1 MGTTRWTS
9 ISERGF
15 ECLQPVRLIVSLS
28 HRRRSLMCVVG
39 LVAFL
44 GAFLFWFCGSCCF
57 CFPGMRSS
65 SFDRSRVKL
74 SWRVRQ
80 WIKKKSK

>member
-39 LVAFL
+39 LVAFW
-44 GAFLFWFCGSCCF
+44 GVF
-57 CFPGMRSS
+57 CFG
-65 SFDRSRVKL
+65 FVVL
-74 SWRVRQ
+74 VAFVFLE
-80 WIKKKSK
+80 